1 MYREC
6 ELCGQT
12 TDRIERHHLIGGT
25 ANRRLSEKYGLV
37 MYLCRECHYK
47 AHHDNDTRL
56 LLHRYGEKMFLRDQ
70 NATVDDFI
78 AVFGKN
84 YLTEE

>member
-6 ELCGQT
+6 ELCGRT

-37 MYLCRECHYK
+37 MYLCRECHRL
-47 AHHDNDTRL
+47 AHEDKGTYI
-56 LLHRYGEKMFLRDQ
+56 LLHRMAERTFLAEQ